1 MSGGEIMSFDLN
13 GWYDEARST
22 DNSSDRNIY
31 FQLGRKA
38 KEELFEE
45 YNQFRKLFN
54 NPQYQCNIN
63 KEYLTQILP
72 QLLNG
77 KVYVPTTLLLYINNH
92 YDLSENPYVKLKE
105 IYLDN
110 GWTRSVLSSG
120 LKLIRYK
127 YNNLHNPEL
136 LMFEVWEFTLTY
148 PEYSELFVEE
158 WV

>member
-1 MSGGEIMSFDLN
+1 MSFDLN

-31 FQLGRKA
+31 FQLDRKA

-77 KVYVPTTLLLYINNH
+77 KVYVLQHFYCILITIM
-92 YDLSENPYVKLKE
+92 
-105 IYLDN
+105 IYLKIHTSN
-110 GWTRSVLSSG
+110 
-120 LKLIRYK
+120 
-127 YNNLHNPEL
+127 
-136 LMFEVWEFTLTY
+136 
-148 PEYSELFVEE
+148 
-158 WV
+158 